1 MRTLKLMAV
10 VLSVVALAAPSQGAE
25 HTPVFNTERVY
36 FHCGANA
43 KAAAVDGAAYAWDT
57 TKPTTSY
64 AANGGC
70 GQLDVSP
77 QVGDEPV
84 FTGKHTGNI
93 DKLTV
98 HAWVIDAGLSR
109 TGAFSDVWT
118 QARLIIDGAK
128 VVEAGDVKIVPQ
140 ASSTGI
146 SRLLEFSVTHI
157 GLTGEDQA
165 GTHTIE
171 LHLGSMPYDDGD
183 TIAWVL
189 DATELDSGITF
200 SPSALA
206 STRVRAQ

>member
-1 MRTLKLMAV
+1 MRLLKLMV
-10 VLSVVALAAPSQGAE
+10 VVFSVVAAAAPSGATE

-36 FHCGANA
+36 FHCGTLPKANA
-43 KAAAVDGAAYAWDT
+43 VDSATYAWDA

-64 AANGGC
+64 TANGGC

-84 FTGKHTGNI
+84 FTGTHTGNI
-93 DKLTV
+93 DRLTV

-109 TGAFSDVWT
+109 TGAFTDVWT
-118 QARLIIDGAK
+118 QARLLIDGEEVA
-128 VVEAGDVKIVPQ
+128 AADDLKIVPQ

-165 GTHTIE
+165 GKHTIE

-183 TIAWVL
+183 NIAWVL

-200 SPSALA
+200 SPAALA
-206 STRVRAQ
+206 TTRVRAN